1 MYIET
6 ETGNYA
12 ESQYGR
18 CDRETRCGYKLY
30 PNNNSILSYE
40 YIAPPPEKPSYIE
53 KEILKKTLT
62 KYEINP
68 LTTYLYSHY
77 DEDEVNVTI
86 DKYQVGTSK
95 QFNNST
101 VFWQMDNTGN
111 IRSGKIMDYDTST
124 GKRRKNKDGKPLI
137 NWVHSALKIPKYNL
151 KQCLFGLHL
160 LNDNVK
166 QVAIVESEKTALIM
180 SIEFPNYTWMS
191 TGSLQGF
198 KHEYLAPLKGTAII
212 AFPDKE
218 GYVQWQKTADILNDK
233 GFEIEVSKLLENKEY
248 DDGWD
253 LVDILNYES
262 KK

>member
-1 MYIET
+1 M
-6 ETGNYA
+6 A
-12 ESQYGR
+12 
-18 CDRETRCGYKLY
+18 
-30 PNNNSILSYE
+30 
-40 YIAPPPEKPSYIE
+40 
-53 KEILKKTLT
+53 
-62 KYEINP
+62 
-68 LTTYLYSHY
+68 
-77 DEDEVNVTI
+77 
-86 DKYQVGTSK
+86 
-95 QFNNST
+95 
-101 VFWQMDNTGN
+101 
-111 IRSGKIMDYDTST
+111 YDTST

-160 LNDNVK
+160 LIDNVK

-253 LVDILNYES
+253 LVDVLNYES
-262 KK
+262 EK